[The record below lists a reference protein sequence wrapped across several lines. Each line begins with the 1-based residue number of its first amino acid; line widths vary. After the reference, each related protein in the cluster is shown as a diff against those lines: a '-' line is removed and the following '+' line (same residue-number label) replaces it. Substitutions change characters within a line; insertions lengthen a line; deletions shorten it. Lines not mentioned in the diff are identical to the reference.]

1 MAKIVKTGVQETALK
16 AVQGNLRA
24 LAGVNILL
32 DSGEEKYGITFAA
45 GRKKVFMVAG
55 KALGESILEDVR
67 RKLVSET
74 CLLARRNSIRLEN
87 QELSVLEK
95 RPAGKHAGGKEEKK
109 LTEAGNTGDA
119 ASGTCS
125 VTEQ

>member
-45 GRKKVFMVAG
+45 GKKRVFMVAG

-95 RPAGKHAGGKEEKK
+95 RPAGKHARGKEEKE

-119 ASGTCS
+119 
-125 VTEQ
+125 VP